1 MLDIEG
7 ILKETGAFVKGHF
20 LTASGFHTDT
30 YIQFEKT
37 LQYTWYTREFGAE
50 LALKLHRFAPDC
62 IVSPS
67 PEGIVIGY
75 EVARNLDIPF
85 IFAEYDEDGK
95 MAFKRSFN
103 PLMFKNIVIIKDVI
117 VKGKT
122 IRDVMTALKEFGTEA
137 VAVSAIA
144 SIEDTGKIEGLPAI
158 TLINIPLKRYR
169 PEDCPMCKEGLELSR
184 S

>member
-7 ILKETGAFVKGHF
+7 ILKETGALVKGHY
-20 LTASGFHTDT
+20 LTESGLHTDT
-30 YIQFEKT
+30 CIQFEKT
-37 LQYTWYTREFGAE
+37 LQYTWYTREFGSE

-85 IFAEYDEDGK
+85 IFAEYDADGK
-95 MAFKRSFN
+95 MTFKRNYN

-117 VKGKT
+117 VNGKT
-122 IRDVMTALKEFGTEA
+122 IRDVMDALKEFGTEA

-144 SIEDTGKIEGLPAI
+144 SIDDAGKIEGLPAI
-158 TLINIPLKRYR
+158 TLINIPVRKYR
-169 PEDCPMCKEGLELSR
+169 PEDCTLCREGLELSGG
-184 S
+184 